1 MPPMYKIAWSSNK
14 LPVFQPLRYLQIC
27 GCFLNASVTACE
39 GLQTKPACMGWREEK
54 GEEWRGRRFTFS
66 CMTALETTTC
76 RACLVTTF
84 YLLLWTFAW
93 PFSHIICH
101 FCDFLCNVSLNSLL
115 LFLPSIFYFFY
126 LSHLLSGKEASNHTL
141 RPGGPPPIPK
151 SPSKVNTC
159 SHTHTMQR
167 SPNCL
172 SMLE

>member
-14 LPVFQPLRYLQIC
+14 LQVFQPLRYLQIC
-27 GCFLNASVTACE
+27 GCFLNASVTARLWGFTE
-39 GLQTKPACMGWREEK
+39 GTDKACLHGLEGGKR
-54 GEEWRGRRFTFS
+54 RGMEGKEAHFS
-66 CMTALETTTC
+66 CMTALATTTC

-84 YLLLWTFAW
+84 YLLLWTFAR

-101 FCDFLCNVSLNSLL
+101 LCDFLCNVSLYSLL
-115 LFLPSIFYFFY
+115 SFFCPPSFIFY

-159 SHTHTMQR
+159 SHTHTMQG
-167 SPNCL
+167 SPN
-172 SMLE
+172 